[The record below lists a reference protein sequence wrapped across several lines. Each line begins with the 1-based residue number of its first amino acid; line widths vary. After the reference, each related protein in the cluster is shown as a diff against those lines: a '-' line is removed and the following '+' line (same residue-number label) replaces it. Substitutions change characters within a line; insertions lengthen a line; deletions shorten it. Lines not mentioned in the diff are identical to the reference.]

1 MKKQKIKLDYAEY
14 TKHLR
19 YNFGLT
25 QQALAD
31 QLCVSFATINRWEN
45 NQTKPSWFY
54 WKQLQQLELRIA
66 KSYNKKK
73 RLMTTDPQESRSTQT
88 NECTL
93 HPLVLRVLS
102 AGFER
107 GDGNLDG
114 AQMVGGEWWIPKWG
128 CDSIDHMLDQ
138 LVFEFSKR
146 SEASER

>member
-1 MKKQKIKLDYAEY
+1 MKKQKIKLNYAEY

-31 QLCVSFATINRWEN
+31 QLGISFATINRWEN
-45 NQTKPSWFY
+45 NQTEPSWFY
-54 WKQLQQLELRIA
+54 WNQLQKLELRIA
-66 KSYNKKK
+66 KAPTRKQK
-73 RLMTTDPQESRSTQT
+73 RQNFTAPQESRSTQT
-88 NECTL
+88 NKCTL

-114 AQMVGGEWWIPKWG
+114 AQMIDGEWWIPKWG
-128 CDSIDHMLDQ
+128 CDSINHMLDQ
-138 LVFEFSKR
+138 LVFELS
-146 SEASER
+146 